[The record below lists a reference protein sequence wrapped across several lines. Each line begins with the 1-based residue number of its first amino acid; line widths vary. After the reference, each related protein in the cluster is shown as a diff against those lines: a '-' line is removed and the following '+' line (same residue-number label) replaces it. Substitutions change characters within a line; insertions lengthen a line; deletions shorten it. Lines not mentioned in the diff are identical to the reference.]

1 MNNIKLFSDSTCDL
15 PKELLNKL
23 DISIIPL
30 YVVFGDKSFKD
41 GKDINIE
48 ELYKKVDELDTLPKT
63 SAPSPIDV
71 HNAFKPYIDK
81 GDSIIY
87 IGLSSEL
94 SSTILNAKIIEEE
107 FQDAD
112 ITIIDSK
119 NLSAGIGLLLL
130 KANEL
135 IESGIDKEKIVE
147 EIKSLVPKIRT
158 SFIVDDFDFLH
169 KGGRCSSIQSLM
181 GGLLKIKPIL
191 KVNEGNIILGQK
203 PRGKKRKAI
212 DLTLQNIYKNK
223 DSIDLDRIII
233 GESMSIE
240 DSLYIKKQLEKN
252 MNFKEILLIE
262 AGCVISSHCGKN
274 TTGIYYIEK

>member
-15 PKELLNKL
+15 PKELLDKL
-23 DISIIPL
+23 NISIIPL
-30 YVVFGDKSFKD
+30 YVVFGDETFKD
-41 GKDINIE
+41 GEDINVE
-48 ELYKKVDELDTLPKT
+48 ELYKKVDELNTLPKT
-63 SAPSPIDV
+63 SAPSPIDFY
-71 HNAFKPYIDK
+71 NAFKPYIDK

-94 SSTILNAKIIEEE
+94 SSTILNAKITKEE

-130 KANEL
+130 KANDL
-135 IESGIDKEKIVE
+135 IESGMDKENIIE
-147 EIKSLVPKIRT
+147 DIKKLVPKVKT

-169 KGGRCSSIQSLM
+169 KGGRCSNIQSLM

-240 DSLYIKKQLEKN
+240 DSLYIKKQLERN

>member
-15 PKELLNKL
+15 PKELLDKL
-23 DISIIPL
+23 NISIIPL
-30 YVVFGDKSFKD
+30 YVVFGDETFKD
-41 GKDINIE
+41 GNDINVE
-48 ELYKKVDELDTLPKT
+48 GLYEKVDKLDILPKT
-63 SAPSPIDV
+63 SAPSPIDFY
-71 HNAFKPYIDK
+71 NAFKPYIDK

-87 IGLSSEL
+87 IGLSSKL
-94 SSTILNAKIIEEE
+94 SSTILNAKIIEDE
-107 FQDAD
+107 FQDSD

-130 KANEL
+130 KAYEL
-135 IESGIDKEKIVE
+135 IESGMDKENIVE
-147 EIKSLVPKIRT
+147 EIKSLVSKVKT

-191 KVNEGNIILGQK
+191 KVNDGNIILGQK

-223 DSIDLDRIII
+223 DSIDLNRIIV
-233 GESMSIE
+233 GESMAIE
-240 DSLYIKKQLEKN
+240 DSLYIKEQLEKN

>member
-15 PKELLNKL
+15 PKKLLDKL
-23 DISIIPL
+23 NISIIPL
-30 YVVFGDKSFKD
+30 YVVFRDKTFKD
-41 GKDINIE
+41 GNDINVE
-48 ELYKKVDELDTLPKT
+48 GLYEKVDELDILPKT
-63 SAPSPIDV
+63 SAPSPIDFY
-71 HNAFKPYIDK
+71 NAFKPYIDK

-87 IGLSSEL
+87 IGLSSKL
-94 SSTILNAKIIEEE
+94 SSTILNAKIIEDE
-107 FQDAD
+107 FQDSD

-130 KANEL
+130 KAYEL
-135 IESGIDKEKIVE
+135 IESGMDKENIVE
-147 EIKSLVPKIRT
+147 EIKSLVSKVKT

-191 KVNEGNIILGQK
+191 KVNDGNIILGQK

-223 DSIDLDRIII
+223 DSIDLNRIIV
-233 GESMSIE
+233 GESMAIE
-240 DSLYIKKQLEKN
+240 DSLYIKEQLEKN